1 MTPTALGLDHDPD
14 VIVEQRPTTRKQFEL
29 KIGTLAGRYRVL
41 QEIGRGGHGVVYR
54 AIDAGLGREVALKT
68 LGVANGEPQPVCPR
82 EAQLL
87 SLIDNQHVVGIF
99 DVFNFYETTILVME
113 LADGLPLDMLVRKER
128 LSAKEVSALG
138 LQLAEGL
145 DALHATGIVHGDIKP
160 ANLRLSRSGVLK
172 ILDLGVARRVPD
184 VSSDQRRS
192 TETQMIVGTVPYMSP
207 EQLRG
212 APADIRSD
220 IWSAGTVL
228 FELATGRRAF
238 GKLTTSTR
246 LTRILNGIVPRP
258 HEIRSDVPL
267 ALERVIL
274 KALNPDPRRRFQT
287 AGALMQALYH
297 VILEISSGSSRRR
310 RNSPALSAD
319 TDSTD
324 RRLEWNHPTD
334 AHCANL
340 R

>member
-1 MTPTALGLDHDPD
+1 MTPTALAFDRDPD

-29 KIGTLAGRYRVL
+29 KIGSLAGRYRVL

-54 AIDAGLGREVALKT
+54 AIDVGLGREVALKT
-68 LGVANGEPQPVCPR
+68 LGVANGEPQPAYPR

-87 SLIDNQHVVGIF
+87 SLIDNEHVVGIF
-99 DVFNFYETTILVME
+99 DMFNFFETTILVME
-113 LADGLPLDMLVRKER
+113 LADGLPLDMLVRKEQ
-128 LSAKEVSALG
+128 LSAKEVAALG
-138 LQLAEGL
+138 IQLAEGL
-145 DALHATGIVHGDIKP
+145 EALHLAGIVHGDIKP

-172 ILDLGVARRVPD
+172 ILDLGVARQVPD

-192 TETQMIVGTVPYMSP
+192 TDTQMIVGTVPYMSP

-212 APADIRSD
+212 VPADVRSD

-274 KALNPDPRRRFQT
+274 KALNPDPRRRFQS
-287 AGALMQALYH
+287 AGALMQALYD
-297 VILEISSGSSRRR
+297 VILEISSGSSRRQ

-319 TDSTD
+319 VDSTD
-324 RRLEWNHPTD
+324 RRLEWNQLTD